1 MMSTR
6 LSGTPWW
13 DDLLDH
19 PDIFTPEDLTE
30 DEIMIAKT
38 TEKFVEQQILPNV
51 ESLEQHDY
59 QMERETFAAAGELG
73 LLAIEIPEAYG
84 GLELGKHVAG
94 LVAENIG
101 NGGGSFSVAYN
112 IHAGVGTSPYI
123 NYGNEEQKQKYLSQL
138 GSGAW
143 VGAYA
148 LTEPSAGSDALK
160 GKAKAIWNEEKNAW
174 ILKGEKQWITNA
186 NLAQVYVVF
195 ANTEAGITAFIVER
209 EMDGLSVGP
218 EEKKMGIKGTSTA
231 TLILDELAVP
241 QENVLGEIGKGHKIA
256 MNTLNLARLKLSFAN
271 LGTAKRALEL
281 TVKYGKE
288 RKQFQQHLVDFPM
301 IKEKIANMNIA
312 IFGVESLVYQTA
324 ARIDDALEK
333 NSEQHSSKV
342 VGQFIAECATGKIQG
357 SEVLAAVAD
366 EAVQIHGGYGFMQE
380 YEVERIY
387 RDARISRLFEGTNEI
402 NRLAVAKALF
412 SQFRDQPSEKQNGNN
427 RNAMFILEAER
438 HFAEILKALAAMPR
452 EDVLEA
458 QEFSRLVANIY
469 KEISIMR
476 AVYLRAEKA
485 GSGASL
491 KQLMTDVICEEGY
504 DNVERDLIR
513 LWSAVDDGA
522 EGNEMIERI
531 RARAHVPAVENLL
544 KKKRDIS
551 EYVVNAEKY
560 QT

>member
-13 DDLLDH
+13 EDLLDY

-30 DEIMIAKT
+30 DEVMIAKT

-51 ESLEQHDY
+51 ESLELHDY
-59 QMERETFAAAGELG
+59 QKEQETFAAAGELG

-101 NGGGSFSVAYN
+101 NGGGSFSVSYN
-112 IHAGVGTSPYI
+112 IHAGVGTSPYV
-123 NYGNEEQKQKYLSQL
+123 NYGNEEQKKKYLSQL

-160 GKAKAIWNEEKNAW
+160 GKTKAVWNKEKNAW
-174 ILKGEKQWITNA
+174 VLTGEKQWITNA
-186 NLAQVYVVF
+186 KLAQVYVVF
-195 ANTEAGITAFIVER
+195 ANTDAGMTAFIVER

-218 EEKKMGIKGTSTA
+218 EEKKMGINGTSTA
-231 TLILDELAVP
+231 TLILDEVAVP
-241 QENVLGEIGKGHKIA
+241 QENMLGEVGKGHKIA

-281 TVKYGKE
+281 SVKYGKE
-288 RKQFQQHLVDFPM
+288 RKQFQQLLVDFPM
-301 IKEKIANMNIA
+301 IKEKIATMNTA

-333 NSEQHSSKV
+333 SSEQDAQAV
-342 VGQFIAECATGKIQG
+342 VGQFIAECAAGKIQG

-387 RDARISRLFEGTNEI
+387 RDARISRIFEGTNEI
-402 NRLAVAKALF
+402 NRLAVAKDLF
-412 SQFRDQPSEKQNGNN
+412 SRFRDQPVEKQIETD
-427 RNAMFILEAER
+427 RNAIFILEAER
-438 HFAEILKALAAMPR
+438 HFTDLLKTGVAKN
-452 EDVLEA
+452 
-458 QEFSRLVANIY
+458 QEFSRLVADIY
-469 KEISIMR
+469 KEISVMR
-476 AVYLRAEKA
+476 AAYLRTEKA
-485 GSGASL
+485 GSGATL

-504 DNVERDLIR
+504 EKVERDLIR
-513 LWSAVDDGA
+513 LWSAVDEGA
-522 EGNEMIERI
+522 KGQEMIGSI
-531 RARAHVPAVENLL
+531 RARAHMPAAENVL

-551 EYVVNAEKY
+551 EYVITAGKY

>member
-1 MMSTR
+1 MSTR

-13 DDLLDH
+13 EDLLDY

-30 DEIMIAKT
+30 DEVMIAKT

-51 ESLEQHDY
+51 ESLELHDY
-59 QMERETFAAAGELG
+59 QKEQETFAAAGELG

-101 NGGGSFSVAYN
+101 NGGGSFSVSYN
-112 IHAGVGTSPYI
+112 IHAGVGTSPYV
-123 NYGNEEQKQKYLSQL
+123 NYGNEEQKKKYLSQL

-160 GKAKAIWNEEKNAW
+160 GKTKAVWNKEKNAW
-174 ILKGEKQWITNA
+174 VLTGEKQWITNA
-186 NLAQVYVVF
+186 KLAQVYVVF
-195 ANTEAGITAFIVER
+195 ANTDAGMTAFIVER

-218 EEKKMGIKGTSTA
+218 EEKKMGINGTSTA
-231 TLILDELAVP
+231 TLILDEVAVP
-241 QENVLGEIGKGHKIA
+241 QENMLGEVGKGHKIA

-281 TVKYGKE
+281 SVKYGKE
-288 RKQFQQHLVDFPM
+288 RKQFQQLLVDFPM
-301 IKEKIANMNIA
+301 IKEKIATMNTA

-333 NSEQHSSKV
+333 SSEQDAQAV
-342 VGQFIAECATGKIQG
+342 VGQFIAECAAGKIQG

-387 RDARISRLFEGTNEI
+387 RDARISRIFEGTNEI
-402 NRLAVAKALF
+402 NRLAVAKDLF
-412 SQFRDQPSEKQNGNN
+412 SRFRDQPVEKQIETD
-427 RNAMFILEAER
+427 RNAIFILEAER
-438 HFAEILKALAAMPR
+438 HFTDLLKTGVAKN
-452 EDVLEA
+452 
-458 QEFSRLVANIY
+458 QEFSRLVADIY
-469 KEISIMR
+469 KEISVMR
-476 AVYLRAEKA
+476 AAYLRTEKA
-485 GSGASL
+485 GSGATL

-504 DNVERDLIR
+504 EKVERDLIR
-513 LWSAVDDGA
+513 LWSAVDEGA
-522 EGNEMIERI
+522 KGQEMIGSI
-531 RARAHVPAVENLL
+531 RARAHMPAAENVL

-551 EYVVNAEKY
+551 EYVITAGKY